1 MDSVTQAIAGGLI
14 GEVTL
19 GKQVGNKAVLWGA
32 IIGTI
37 PDLDVFLS
45 PFYDDVEGLLIHR
58 GFSHSLIFCMMLAPL
73 IGIGLKNI
81 YRNIPISAL
90 KWSLYA
96 LYILLVA
103 VGIDYLTTY
112 GASIF
117 WPFSDIRIEISTISI
132 VDVFFTLPLLIGLI
146 IILFYKKNLLQRSK
160 ISRKVFLYALIYLLL
175 TGFHK
180 IYQHHY
186 LISQLHQQNK
196 NFTEIRTQPMPL
208 TNFLWMGIAKTSN
221 GFWFGYHSLFDK
233 EPVNFR
239 FIPQNNHYIAEYAD
253 NSKLNKLLRFTKKYY
268 CVEKTNNQ
276 TILLHDLRFGKMG
289 NDNEQHYVFTF
300 RILPGEKNLQIVQKE
315 WQGQIGKKEIIHYIR
330 RIFAT
335 NTK

>member
-1 MDSVTQAIAGGLI
+1 MDSLTQVIAGGLI

-19 GKQVGNKAVLWGA
+19 GKQVGNKAVWWGA

-45 PFYDDVEGLLIHR
+45 PFYDDVNGLWIHR

-73 IGIGLKNI
+73 MGIGLNNI
-81 YRNIPISAL
+81 YRKIPISSI

-96 LYILLVA
+96 LYILLGA

-117 WPFSDIRIEISTISI
+117 WPFSDIRIEISTIGI
-132 VDVFFTLPLLIGLI
+132 VDVFFTLPLLVGLI
-146 IILFYKKNLLQRSK
+146 IILFYKKHRLQRSK

-186 LISQLHQQNK
+186 LINQLHQQNK
-196 NFTEIRTQPMPL
+196 PFTEIRTQPMPL
-208 TNFLWMGIAKTSN
+208 TNFLWMGIAKTNN
-221 GFWFGYHSLFDK
+221 GFWLGYHSLFDR

-239 FIPQNNHYIAEYAD
+239 FIPQNDHIIAEYAD
-253 NSKLNKLLRFTKKYY
+253 NSKLNKLLRFTKNYY
-268 CVEKTNNQ
+268 CVEITNQ
-276 TILLHDLRFGKMG
+276 SILLHDLRFGKMG
-289 NDNEQHYVFTF
+289 IGNDSQFVFTF
-300 RILPGEKNLQIVQKE
+300 RILPVDKDLQIVQKKWE
-315 WQGQIGKKEIIHYIR
+315 GHIGENEIINYFR
-330 RIFAT
+330 RIFAMDQE
-335 NTK
+335 